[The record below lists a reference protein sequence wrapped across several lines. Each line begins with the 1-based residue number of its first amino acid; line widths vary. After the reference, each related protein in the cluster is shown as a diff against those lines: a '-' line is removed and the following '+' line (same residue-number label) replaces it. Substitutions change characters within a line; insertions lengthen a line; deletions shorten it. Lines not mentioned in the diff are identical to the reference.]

1 MLEEKKSIS
10 RSKKPTRIEYWIKRN
25 PDKTREECESLWKE
39 YNESRNYQ
47 NSSFYKRLHPEWS
60 DEQCEEERNRRISIG
75 RSKIPDNRG
84 ENNPSH
90 HSKTT
95 ERQRKERSV
104 MCIEYWEKHYP
115 DLSHEQLVE
124 MMNEKKKS
132 VTQASKAAPQ
142 PTQIRYWTEKG
153 YSEEEAKLKV
163 HERQQTFSLE
173 KCIKK
178 YGEEKGLEIFKQRQE
193 KWKKSL
199 RKHFEK
205 YGDGRSPQSFLAN
218 SLKSELFLRL
228 NIDVKKKEKFLT
240 DSDTGK
246 HYAFDFDY
254 GKKLIEING
263 DYWHCNPKIYKEDY
277 FNNVKQMFAKEI
289 WKYDSDKIACATK
302 NGYKVLTVW
311 ESECNEDFGGVIQK
325 CIDFLTND

>member
-1 MLEEKKSIS
+1 M
-10 RSKKPTRIEYWIKRN
+10 N

-47 NSSFYKRLHPEWS
+47 NSSFYKRIHPEWS

-75 RSKIPDNRG
+75 RSKIPDNHG

-132 VTQASKAAPQ
+132 VTLASKAAPQ
-142 PTQIRYWTEKG
+142 PTQIRYWIEKG

-173 KCIKK
+173 KCIQK
-178 YGEEKGLEIFKQRQE
+178 YGEDVGREVFEKRQE
-193 KWKKSL
+193 KWQKTLHDTFNKTG
-199 RKHFEK
+199 K
-205 YGDGRSPQSFLAN
+205 GIAQSNLCRN
-218 SLKSELFLRL
+218 IISKIKDSGL
-228 NIDVKKKEKFLT
+228 NIETEFLV
-240 DSDTGK
+240 GK
-246 HYAFDFDY
+246 YSFDIKLS
-254 GKKLIEING
+254 KKLIEING
-263 DYWHCNPKIYKEDY
+263 DYWHCNPKLFDKSF
-277 FNNVKQMFAKEI
+277 FNKVSKKYAWEI
-289 WKYDSDKIACATK
+289 WKKDSKKIQLATK

-311 ESECNEDFGGVIQK
+311 ESECNEDFDGVIQK